1 MRNLFIPNGM
11 QAGKMLSFAG
21 TESQMFMTT
30 TVLCTLKSI
39 SKKKKKKR
47 RVDAVSGIVS
57 TVVSETVFFQLVY
70 Y

>member
-30 TVLCTLKSI
+30 TALYLEEYQQ
-39 SKKKKKKR
+39 KKKKKKR